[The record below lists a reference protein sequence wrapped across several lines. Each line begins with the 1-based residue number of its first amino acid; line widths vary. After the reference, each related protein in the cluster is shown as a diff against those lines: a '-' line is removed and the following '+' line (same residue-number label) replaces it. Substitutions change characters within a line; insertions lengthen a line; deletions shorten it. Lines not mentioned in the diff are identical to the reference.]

1 MKGLSFWGMDGV
13 VLRKKKSR
21 IPKRLT
27 DDWVRKGVWG
37 IDTEKELEGTV
48 LGREATNKGS

>member
-1 MKGLSFWGMDGV
+1 MKGLGCWGDG
-13 VLRKKKSR
+13 LGGAKEKKSR

-37 IDTEKELEGTV
+37 IDMEKELEGTV

>member
-1 MKGLSFWGMDGV
+1 MKGLGCWGMDGV
-13 VLRKKKSR
+13 VLRGKKSR

-37 IDTEKELEGTV
+37 IDMEKELEGTV

>member
-1 MKGLSFWGMDGV
+1 MDGV
-13 VLRKKKSR
+13 VLRGKKSR

-37 IDTEKELEGTV
+37 IDMEKELEGTV